1 MSDRFDLEQDILRVW
16 GTVEDLEIANKLVL
30 DGAEPLTEDEIS
42 NIIMGIEKT
51 LDLRCRSLWDTFCRV
66 YELDGYRRYLNTEK
80 DSSVGGSKKEY
91 RKMKQEIA

>member
-16 GTVEDLEIANKLVL
+16 DVTKDLDTANKLVL

-42 NIIMGIEKT
+42 NIIMGIEQT
-51 LDLRCRSLWDTFCRV
+51 LDLRCRGLWDTFCKV
-66 YELDGYRRYLNTEK
+66 YELDGYRRYLNTEE
-80 DSSVGGSKKEY
+80 SFSVGGSKKEY

>member
-16 GTVEDLEIANKLVL
+16 GTVEDLKIVNRLVL

-42 NIIMGIEKT
+42 NIIMGIEQT
-51 LDLRCRSLWDTFCRV
+51 LDLRCRSLWDTFCKV
-66 YELDGYRRYLNTEK
+66 YELD
-80 DSSVGGSKKEY
+80 SY

>member
-42 NIIMGIEKT
+42 NIIMGIEQT
-51 LDLRCRSLWDTFCRV
+51 LDLRCRKLWDTFCRV
-66 YELDGYRRYLNTEK
+66 YELDGYR
-80 DSSVGGSKKEY
+80 
-91 RKMKQEIA
+91 KMKQEIE

>member
-42 NIIMGIEKT
+42 NIIMGIEQT
-51 LDLRCRSLWDTFCRV
+51 LDLRCRSLWDTFCKV
-66 YELDGYRRYLNTEK
+66 YELDA
-80 DSSVGGSKKEY
+80 Y

>member
-16 GTVEDLEIANKLVL
+16 DVTKDLDTANKLVL

-42 NIIMGIEKT
+42 NIIMGIEQT
-51 LDLRCRSLWDTFCRV
+51 LDLRCRSLWDTFCKV
-66 YELDGYRRYLNTEK
+66 YELDG
-80 DSSVGGSKKEY
+80 Y